1 MGDDLN
7 ISCNQCG
14 GRFSIAA
21 DQLGTRGEC
30 PHCRAAIVLP
40 RENRGIQRQREPIK
54 PPGRWIENT
63 LIGSGAI
70 AVNLLALVLLT
81 TVPWTKFSEA
91 PAAQG
96 ERVLI
101 GQLPRQIL
109 VDDPDRQF
117 EQIQSDHPLHDN
129 LSEAMDSER
138 IVPSSVSRVAEN
150 QGDAPFF
157 SPSSG
162 GSVSFEVE
170 FPLDTNVLEASDED
184 FGNLLARLKKDGLD
198 IVITFDST
206 GSMQGEIDQVK
217 DQIERIGGVLFKL
230 IPKTRISICTYR
242 DQGDAY
248 VVKGLP
254 LTDNLAEIV
263 LYLSDIQ
270 AAGGGDEPEAVDDG
284 LQWSI
289 EKNDF
294 RRRARKVILLFGDAP
309 PRASRV
315 VRCQKMVSDFRNAGG
330 VVSTVTCRKP
340 DRMDEFVSIAQLGRG
355 ESFLTQDEQQIM
367 SQLIVLVFGSQ
378 HRAKVLEAFDLLQPG
393 LGQ

>member
-1 MGDDLN
+1 
-7 ISCNQCG
+7 
-14 GRFSIAA
+14 
-21 DQLGTRGEC
+21 
-30 PHCRAAIVLP
+30 
-40 RENRGIQRQREPIK
+40 
-54 PPGRWIENT
+54 
-63 LIGSGAI
+63 
-70 AVNLLALVLLT
+70 
-81 TVPWTKFSEA
+81 
-91 PAAQG
+91 
-96 ERVLI
+96 
-101 GQLPRQIL
+101 
-109 VDDPDRQF
+109 
-117 EQIQSDHPLHDN
+117 
-129 LSEAMDSER
+129 
-138 IVPSSVSRVAEN
+138 
-150 QGDAPFF
+150 
-157 SPSSG
+157 
-162 GSVSFEVE
+162 
-170 FPLDTNVLEASDED
+170 
-184 FGNLLARLKKDGLD
+184 
-198 IVITFDST
+198 
-206 GSMQGEIDQVK
+206 MQGEIDQVK